1 MATVGRKKGS
11 PKTGGRTKGTPN
23 KSTAEVK
30 ALAQTYGGEALE
42 TLATIMRNSD
52 NDTAKIA
59 AAKELLDRGYG
70 KPTQAMEHS
79 GPDGGPV
86 VVQRIE
92 LVALE

>member
-1 MATVGRKKGS
+1 MAGKGS
-11 PKTGGRTKGTPN
+11 PKGVKQGGRKKGTPN
-23 KSTAEVK
+23 KSTAEIK
-30 ALAQTYGGEALE
+30 ELAQTYSTDALK
-42 TLATIMRNSD
+42 TLAMIMLTSE

-92 LVALE
+92 LVGLE

>member
-1 MATVGRKKGS
+1 MAGKGS
-11 PKTGGRTKGTPN
+11 PKGVKQGGRKKGTPN
-23 KSTAEVK
+23 KSTAKIKE
-30 ALAQTYGGEALE
+30 LAQTYSTDALK
-42 TLATIMRNSD
+42 TLATIMLTSE

-70 KPTQAMEHS
+70 KPTQALEHS

-92 LVALE
+92 LVGLE

>member
-1 MATVGRKKGS
+1 MASPGRKQGTI
-11 PKTGGRTKGTPN
+11 KTGGRVKGTPN
-23 KSTAEVK
+23 KSTAEIK
-30 ALAQTYGGEALE
+30 ELAQTYSTDALK
-42 TLATIMRNSD
+42 TLATIMLTSE

-92 LVALE
+92 LVGLE